1 MPQHQVFQSILDND
15 VYKFTMQNAVFK
27 HYKKDIPVVYQF
39 TNREKEL
46 HLNTKAVEWLQKQI
60 NDLEYVTLTEAER
73 DYLSGFP
80 YFHQDYINYLYQYRF
95 RPKEQVKLSF
105 DQETGDLQLE
115 VVGTWLETIL
125 YEVPLLALISES
137 YFRFVDTDW
146 TYEGQIEQAAQKTR
160 TLLEHGCG
168 FAEFGTR
175 RRRDFKTQDMVVRA
189 MCDAFSE
196 CKERYENEGKVL
208 QGAFTGTSN
217 LYLAMKYQLYAVGTC
232 AHEFFMA
239 ISAIEGIQHANRKAL
254 EIWHDIYQGALGI
267 ALTDTFTTDVFLQ
280 DFQYDLASVYDGVR
294 HDSGDPAEFATRMVE
309 HYKSIGIDPSTKV
322 IVFSDSL
329 NVDRAI
335 ILKEHSHKLGIK
347 SNFGIGTSLTND
359 FKKAN
364 DKNIKSKPM
373 NIVIK
378 IKECQGKRVIK
389 LSDDPSKHSADD
401 AAIAV
406 FQRELGI
413 TE

>member
-1 MPQHQVFQSILDND
+1 
-15 VYKFTMQNAVFK
+15 
-27 HYKKDIPVVYQF
+27 
-39 TNREKEL
+39 
-46 HLNTKAVEWLQKQI
+46 
-60 NDLEYVTLTEAER
+60 
-73 DYLSGFP
+73 
-80 YFHQDYINYLYQYRF
+80 
-95 RPKEQVKLSF
+95 
-105 DQETGDLQLE
+105 
-115 VVGTWLETIL
+115 
-125 YEVPLLALISES
+125 
-137 YFRFVDTDW
+137 
-146 TYEGQIEQAAQKTR
+146 
-160 TLLEHGCG
+160 
-168 FAEFGTR
+168 
-175 RRRDFKTQDMVVRA
+175 
-189 MCDAFSE
+189 
-196 CKERYENEGKVL
+196 
-208 QGAFTGTSN
+208 
-217 LYLAMKYQLYAVGTC
+217 
-232 AHEFFMA
+232 MA

-335 ILKEHSHKLGIK
+335 MLKEHSHKLGIK

-389 LSDDPSKHSADD
+389 LSDDPSKHSAND

>member
-1 MPQHQVFQSILDND
+1 
-15 VYKFTMQNAVFK
+15 
-27 HYKKDIPVVYQF
+27 
-39 TNREKEL
+39 
-46 HLNTKAVEWLQKQI
+46 
-60 NDLEYVTLTEAER
+60 
-73 DYLSGFP
+73 
-80 YFHQDYINYLYQYRF
+80 
-95 RPKEQVKLSF
+95 
-105 DQETGDLQLE
+105 
-115 VVGTWLETIL
+115 
-125 YEVPLLALISES
+125 
-137 YFRFVDTDW
+137 
-146 TYEGQIEQAAQKTR
+146 
-160 TLLEHGCG
+160 
-168 FAEFGTR
+168 
-175 RRRDFKTQDMVVRA
+175 
-189 MCDAFSE
+189 
-196 CKERYENEGKVL
+196 
-208 QGAFTGTSN
+208 
-217 LYLAMKYQLYAVGTC
+217 
-232 AHEFFMA
+232 
-239 ISAIEGIQHANRKAL
+239 
-254 EIWHDIYQGALGI
+254 
-267 ALTDTFTTDVFLQ
+267 
-280 DFQYDLASVYDGVR
+280 
-294 HDSGDPAEFATRMVE
+294 MVE

-335 ILKEHSHKLGIK
+335 MLKEHSHKLGIK